1 MIRNFSFASQGHDMC
16 TYYMH
21 NSYHGLT
28 MFIKQSSRMP
38 ANKLRVN
45 NKTFRLFVIISKY
58 EAVYACTWGTKN

>member
-1 MIRNFSFASQGHDMC
+1 MC

-28 MFIKQSSRMP
+28 MFIKQASRMP

-58 EAVYACTWGTKN
+58 EAVYACTCGTKN

>member
-28 MFIKQSSRMP
+28 MFLKQSSMP
-38 ANKLRVN
+38 VNRLRAN

-58 EAVYACTWGTKN
+58 EEVYACICGTKN